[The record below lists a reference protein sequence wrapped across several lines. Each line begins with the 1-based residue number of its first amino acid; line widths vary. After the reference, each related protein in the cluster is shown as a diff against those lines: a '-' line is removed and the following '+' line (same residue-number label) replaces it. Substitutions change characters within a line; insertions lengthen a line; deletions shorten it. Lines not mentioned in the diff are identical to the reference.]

1 MAPIKDETVDALKD
15 LIHKLE
21 SRVEQLEAKLEHK
34 EGGPIARK
42 TKSNTESVRMVLM
55 GPPGAGMSLQSP
67 LMFGP
72 LQVCTINRLISCF

>member
-34 EGGPIARK
+34 EGGPMARK

-55 GPPGAGMSLQSP
+55 GPPGAGMSFNYPSCLG
-67 LMFGP
+67 L
-72 LQVCTINRLISCF
+72 CRLVRSTG